1 MKAKYYKLLQ
11 RIGMEVD
18 CEETGDGIGM
28 VVKLRDH
35 EIIYT

>member
-1 MKAKYYKLLQ
+1 MKVKYYKFLQ

-28 VVKLRDH
+28 IVKLRNH
-35 EIIYT
+35 KTIYT